1 MHEVPPLDNNSPVS
15 RALVPWMELTW
26 PEDRVGASM
35 LAFESIVKIMV
46 ELPFPLLAVAL
57 SSKLPVTL
65 GVPESIPVA

>member
-1 MHEVPPLDNNSPVS
+1 MRYPRSITIHQSVVHWFLGV
-15 RALVPWMELTW
+15 ELTW